1 MPDPSTDSTM
11 AQRGIKGLWEG
22 VLWGASLGL
31 VRGLIK
37 LVRGAGVED
46 AWLQIPASVLFG
58 AIVGAIICGAGRAI
72 SRKIPGAAVGAIA
85 GLFAGLFIGH
95 ELFDFYWVTEEA
107 VETETTSSIKM
118 VGIPLAQMISSGV
131 GLIVGAIA
139 GAFTEKVVRARLGR
153 SRPTDAT
160 DP

>member
-1 MPDPSTDSTM
+1 MPDPSTDPTM
-11 AQRGIKGLWEG
+11 AQRGIMGLWEG
-22 VLWGASLGL
+22 VLWGGSVGL
-31 VRGLIK
+31 VRGLLK
-37 LVRGAGVED
+37 LVRGAED
-46 AWLQIPASVLFG
+46 PWLQIPASVLFG

-107 VETETTSSIKM
+107 VETETTSSITM

-139 GAFTEKVVRARLGR
+139 GAFTEKVVRARLRR
-153 SRPTDAT
+153 SRVTDET
-160 DP
+160 HS